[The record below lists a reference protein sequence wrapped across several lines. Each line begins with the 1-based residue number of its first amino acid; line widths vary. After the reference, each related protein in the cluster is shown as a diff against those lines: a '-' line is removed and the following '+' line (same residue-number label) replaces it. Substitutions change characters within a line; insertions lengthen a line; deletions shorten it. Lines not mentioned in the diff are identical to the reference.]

1 MREVTD
7 RNEGQERGDED
18 WDSRDRADLISAI
31 AHPLRRRILR
41 LLHDHEDPHSASKM
55 ARELEE
61 PVGSAAYHVRVLHNV
76 AALEETGE
84 KQVRGA
90 VERFYLSTVEDD
102 PPIETLLEETR
113 EADEEAG

>member
-7 RNEGQERGDED
+7 RSEGQEGDGEG
-18 WDSRDRADLISAI
+18 WDSRERADLISAI

-41 LLHDHEDPHSASKM
+41 LLHDREDPHSASKM
-55 ARELEE
+55 ARALEE
-61 PVGSAAYHVRVLHNV
+61 PVGSAAYHVRVLCNV

-84 KQVRGA
+84 QHVRGA

-102 PPIETLLEETR
+102 PPIEALLEETR

>member
-1 MREVTD
+1 VAD
-7 RNEGQERGDED
+7 RGEGRDRGGED
-18 WDSRDRADLISAI
+18 WDSHDRADLISAI

-41 LLHDHEDPHSASKM
+41 LLHDHEDPRSASKM

-61 PVGSAAYHVRVLHNV
+61 PVGSAAYHVRVLFDV

-90 VERFYLSTVEDD
+90 VERFYLSTVEGD
-102 PPIETLLEETR
+102 PPIEALLEETR
-113 EADEEAG
+113 EADEGTG